1 MIQTKQSGI
10 KRPSSDDLEEQPA
23 AKRPKLESTGV
34 ETSKVESSALE
45 TVDDTVEEARWSSDM
60 TQEQELSVV
69 P

>member
-1 MIQTKQSGI
+1 MIQTKQSGL

-45 TVDDTVEEARWSSDM
+45 TVEEARWSSDM